1 MIMHERNKLQF
12 IMKVIY
18 VAPRF
23 HTNQVPIMKG
33 WLEAGDE
40 VKFISQY
47 AGGTEDYS
55 VIEPTILGY
64 SFVFRVILFFYRQI
78 QKLRGK
84 YRENDY
90 NFQAKFGFLPR
101 GKFKKIIK
109 DFQPDVV
116 IIRDRSLYNI
126 SITGICKKKNI
137 CCILYTQTP
146 LWEPVNEKNDIV
158 RRYFRSHT
166 PALRMTPVLGEVKKE
181 GTMVK
186 EGSFYIPFVI
196 EPELHY
202 EDKVYPKDKPIR
214 LLDVGKYE
222 KRKHHEYLL
231 QLAAEHKDKQDVHV
245 TIIGEA
251 VTKEQL
257 TFLDTLKAFT
267 KEKGIEEMV
276 DFKQNLRREE
286 VGEAYKEADV
296 FLLPSTGEF
305 ASVSQLEAMSYS
317 LPVMVSST
325 NGTACYVEHEGNG
338 YIFEDNNY
346 DDFKKYAELLLE
358 PSRIETMGKR
368 SYELVEECYSFPKYK
383 EAVLR
388 ICEEWKK

>member
-1 MIMHERNKLQF
+1 MHERNRLQF
-12 IMKVIY
+12 VMKVIY

-33 WLEAGDE
+33 WLEMGDE

-64 SFVFRVILFFYRQI
+64 SFVFRVILFLYKQM
-78 QKLRGK
+78 QKLRGC
-84 YRENDY
+84 YREDDY
-90 NFQAKFGFLPR
+90 NFQAKFGFLPK
-101 GKFKKIIK
+101 GKFGKLIK
-109 DFQPDVV
+109 AFRPDVV

-126 SITGICKKKNI
+126 SITKICRKQDI

-146 LWEPVNEKNDIV
+146 LWEPVNEKNDFV
-158 RRYFRSHT
+158 RRYFRNHT
-166 PALRMTPVLGEVKKE
+166 PTLRMTPVLGQE
-181 GTMVK
+181 GGTGIHVK

-196 EPELHY
+196 EPQLSY
-202 EDKVYPKDKPIR
+202 EDKCYSKDKKIQ

-222 KRKHHEYLL
+222 KRKHHEYML
-231 QLAAEHKDKQDVHV
+231 QLAAEHKDKQDIHV

-257 TFLDTLKAFT
+257 IFLDTLKSYV
-267 KEKGIEEMV
+267 KENEIGEMV
-276 DFKQNLRREE
+276 TFRRNLSREE
-286 VGEAYKEADV
+286 VGEAYKQADV

-346 DDFKKYAELLLE
+346 DDFKKHAEMLLDV
-358 PSRIETMGKR
+358 SRMEIMGKR
-368 SYELVEECYSFPKYK
+368 SYELVEEKYCFSQYK

-388 ICEEWKK
+388 MISEWKK

>member
-1 MIMHERNKLQF
+1 MQF
-12 IMKVIY
+12 IMKIIY

-33 WLEAGDE
+33 WLESGDE
-40 VKFISQY
+40 VRFISQY

-55 VIEPTILGY
+55 VVEPTILGY
-64 SFVFRVILFFYRQI
+64 SFVFRVILFFYKKWQ
-78 QKLRGK
+78 QLRGR

-90 NFQAKFGFLPR
+90 NFQAKFGLLPR
-101 GKFKKIIK
+101 RKFQKIVK
-109 DFQPDVV
+109 EFQPDMV

-126 SITGICKKKNI
+126 AITGICKNKNI

-146 LWEPVNEKNDIV
+146 LWESVNEKNDIV

-166 PALRMTPVLGEVKKE
+166 PMLRMTPVLGEAKKE
-181 GTMVK
+181 GTIVK

-196 EPELHY
+196 EPEMDY
-202 EDKVYPKDKPIR
+202 RERIYSMDKPIR

-231 QLAAEHKDKQDVHV
+231 ELALEHKDKQDIHV
-245 TIIGEA
+245 TIVGEA

-257 TFLDTLKAFT
+257 TFLNKLQMFVQ
-267 KEKGIEEMV
+267 ENGIEEMIT
-276 DFKQNLRREE
+276 FRKNLTREE
-286 VGEAYKEADV
+286 VGEEYKAADL

-305 ASVSQLEAMSYS
+305 ASVSQLEAMAYS
-317 LPVMVSST
+317 LPVVVSST
-325 NGTACYVEHEGNG
+325 NGTACYVEQSGNG
-338 YIFEDNNY
+338 YIFEDNSY
-346 DDFKKYAELLLE
+346 EDFKRCAELLLDRK
-358 PSRIETMGKR
+358 RIAAMGKR
-368 SYELVEECYSFPKYK
+368 SYELVEERYSFPQYK

-388 ICEEWKK
+388 MWKVWKQ